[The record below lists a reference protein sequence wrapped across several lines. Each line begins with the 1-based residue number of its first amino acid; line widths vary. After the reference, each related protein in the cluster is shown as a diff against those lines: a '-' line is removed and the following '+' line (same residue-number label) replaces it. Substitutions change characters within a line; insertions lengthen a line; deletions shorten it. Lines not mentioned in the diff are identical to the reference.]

1 VAAFEALAAHQ
12 TPQGLSDSIA
22 LGLLG
27 DFASMFPKMAKRVE
41 ELRVLGIEY
50 PVPDEVQRYTD
61 EFSRCY
67 IFGRY
72 FASLLTCR
80 AAIELALRDFLAR
93 NGRKQQLASIA
104 ADEKDGLFS
113 LIQIAHSLNKWKL
126 EPTLDEADEVRRKA
140 NAVAHKGE
148 LRPELCKTLIIKTR
162 GVLKELYS

>member
-1 VAAFEALAAHQ
+1 
-12 TPQGLSDSIA
+12 
-22 LGLLG
+22 
-27 DFASMFPKMAKRVE
+27 MFPKMVKRAE

-72 FASLLTCR
+72 FASLLVCR
-80 AAIELALRDFLAR
+80 AAIELALRDFLVR
-93 NGRKQQLASIA
+93 NGREQQLASV
-104 ADEKDGLFS
+104 DVDQKDGLFS
-113 LIQIAHSLNKWKL
+113 LIQITRSLNKWKL
-126 EPTLDEADEVRRKA
+126 APTLDDADEVRRKA

-148 LRPELCKTLIIKTR
+148 LRPELCKALIIKTR